1 MKRRGMF
8 QWVFSPI
15 IQFFYPSVMSITFP
29 FFFSGEDFDRLFAI
43 NSANE
48 IVEAYFNYHFLIFFI
63 NILIRKTIFNFFIR
77 LI

>member
-1 MKRRGMF
+1 
-8 QWVFSPI
+8 
-15 IQFFYPSVMSITFP
+15 MSITFP
-29 FFFSGEDFDRLFAI
+29 FFLSGEDFDKLFPI

-48 IVEAYFNYHFLIFFI
+48 IVEAYFNYDFFIFFI